1 MRFTTAFTLPAFI
14 YAIPFCIIFSISWA
28 IAQHN
33 SQNPSSLEWENLTVE
48 LMSQYSQ
55 ERYDVQ
61 ALKSLPKEEYV
72 VKSETEEL
80 VDYAFNYGYL
90 CNDEDKAMCL
100 QKTEKEDYRTIKR
113 LSVVAYFF
121 LFSQRPYV
129 YKIEFVDEKI
139 TFISPEQDAPHNLVG
154 QNDWGKYKEIEK
166 ILIEQT
172 IIRDGDISLIAG
184 SMIPLDGQPDFI
196 FKNTYVET
204 KDNTLIHAETNTLK
218 VDKEAPTMLKKYIEE
233 MLEYLR
239 KRYV

>member
-1 MRFTTAFTLPAFI
+1 VTLTIRLALSTLLFI
-14 YAIPFCIIFSISWA
+14 ISFCLFFLFGLDISCRSGRLDRGDVSVGEIFQYVIERHDIQA
-28 IAQHN
+28 V
-33 SQNPSSLEWENLTVE
+33 ENLSKENNVVE
-48 LMSQYSQ
+48 S
-55 ERYDVQ
+55 E
-61 ALKSLPKEEYV
+61 LK
-72 VKSETEEL
+72 EL
-80 VDYAFNYGYL
+80 VNYAFNNGHL

-121 LFSQRPYV
+121 LFAQRPYV

-139 TFISPEQDAPHNLVG
+139 TFIFPEQDVPHNLVG

-166 ILIEQT
+166 VLLEQT
-172 IIRDGDISLIAG
+172 IIHDGDISLITG

>member
-1 MRFTTAFTLPAFI
+1 LDRGDVSVGE
-14 YAIPFCIIFSISWA
+14 IFQYVIERHDIQA
-28 IAQHN
+28 V
-33 SQNPSSLEWENLTVE
+33 ENLSKENNVVE
-48 LMSQYSQ
+48 S
-55 ERYDVQ
+55 E
-61 ALKSLPKEEYV
+61 LK
-72 VKSETEEL
+72 EL
-80 VDYAFNYGYL
+80 VNYAFNNGHL

-121 LFSQRPYV
+121 LFAQRPYV

-139 TFISPEQDAPHNLVG
+139 TFIFPEQDVPHNLVG

-166 ILIEQT
+166 VLLEQT
-172 IIRDGDISLIAG
+172 IIRDGDISLITG

>member
-1 MRFTTAFTLPAFI
+1 VTLTIRLALSTLLFI
-14 YAIPFCIIFSISWA
+14 ISFCLFFLFGLDISCRSGRLDRGDVSVGEIFQYVIERHDIQA
-28 IAQHN
+28 V
-33 SQNPSSLEWENLTVE
+33 ENLSKENNVVE
-48 LMSQYSQ
+48 S
-55 ERYDVQ
+55 E
-61 ALKSLPKEEYV
+61 LK
-72 VKSETEEL
+72 EL
-80 VDYAFNYGYL
+80 VNYAFNNGHL

-121 LFSQRPYV
+121 LFAQRPYV

-139 TFISPEQDAPHNLVG
+139 TFIFPEQDVPHNLVG

-166 ILIEQT
+166 VLLEQT
-172 IIRDGDISLIAG
+172 IIRDGDISLITG

>member
-80 VDYAFNYGYL
+80 VDYAFNNGYL

-113 LSVVAYFF
+113 L
-121 LFSQRPYV
+121 
-129 YKIEFVDEKI
+129 
-139 TFISPEQDAPHNLVG
+139 
-154 QNDWGKYKEIEK
+154 
-166 ILIEQT
+166 LIFAK
-172 IIRDGDISLIAG
+172 L
-184 SMIPLDGQPDFI
+184 
-196 FKNTYVET
+196 Y
-204 KDNTLIHAETNTLK
+204 
-218 VDKEAPTMLKKYIEE
+218 
-233 MLEYLR
+233 
-239 KRYV
+239 